1 MYKFLTLL
9 SLILIYI
16 FYLFSI
22 REERGAREI
31 VQTTQTIQTS
41 SQEFYQSNDLETPSS
56 NEIQQKIANR
66 RFELERF
73 HKLQKRFEKKI
84 VQEKSRITN
93 IYKIDRSEKYLQSEK
108 PKQYRKFEQLQKLQK
123 SLFWRERMA
132 DLERIRH
139 E

>member
-1 MYKFLTLL
+1 MYKFLALL

-41 SQEFYQSNDLETPSS
+41 SQEFYQSNNLVTPST
-56 NEIQQKIANR
+56 NEIQQKISNR
-66 RFELERF
+66 RFEIERF
-73 HKLQKRFEKKI
+73 HKLQKRFSKKI
-84 VQEKSRITN
+84 VQEKSRIAN
-93 IYKIDRSEKYLQSEK
+93 IYKIDRSEKYLQREK
-108 PKQYRKFEQLQKLQK
+108 PKQYRKLEKLQKLQK
-123 SLFWRERMA
+123 SLFWREKMA

>member
-1 MYKFLTLL
+1 MYKFLALL

-31 VQTTQTIQTS
+31 VKTAQTIQTS
-41 SQEFYQSNDLETPSS
+41 SQEFYQSNDLETPSN

-66 RFELERF
+66 RFELKRF

>member
-1 MYKFLTLL
+1 MYKFLSLL

-22 REERGAREI
+22 REERGTREI

-41 SQEFYQSNDLETPSS
+41 PQEFYQSNDLVIPST
-56 NEIQQKIANR
+56 NEIQQKISNR
-66 RFELERF
+66 RFEIERF
-73 HKLQKRFEKKI
+73 HKLQKRFSKKI
-84 VQEKSRITN
+84 VQEKSRIAN
-93 IYKIDRSEKYLQSEK
+93 IYKIDRSEKYLQREK
-108 PKQYRKFEQLQKLQK
+108 PKQYRKLEKLQKLQK
-123 SLFWRERMA
+123 SLFWREKMA